1 MNITFYSINKKQNS
15 TKRPADSGVTYDC
28 KLKEECSILT
38 PNIKLDLGLSTAPS
52 FNYAYISDW
61 GRYYFIKNWTFYNRL
76 WEADLEVDVLGT
88 YKTEIGNSS
97 MYVLR
102 SASNYDVKVIDTF
115 YPTKYE
121 NQFNKSEGVVYYNGK
136 ALPNY
141 FNSDW
146 EEGYFCLSL
155 LGSTTYGVEYVITN
169 KTGFKSLLNTL
180 LSLSTDI
187 LDMGDMSAGLARQIA
202 NPIQYILAVY
212 WIPAFGDSVID
223 GGNNYTTKLGYYEI
237 TIPYARSYSPIVGSS
252 SQLEFTMTLDIHKHP
267 QSSARGDYVNCN
279 PYTKLILRFLPFG
292 IFELDTSKLSA
303 ATTIDLQ
310 WYIDIATGGGALQV
324 TSNVNN
330 CLLLTSETKFGV
342 TIPIAQLT
350 QDVIAYAN
358 AGYQSVKSIGKTL
371 TAGAVFGA
379 SGIIGRNSKKMLE
392 GVAETGIGIMNALD
406 AIMPELTSVGS
417 NGSFI
422 SFDKFK
428 PQLFHTYQILVDDD
442 YEHSG
447 RPLCKEV
454 QISTLSGYVQCRD
467 GDISLN
473 ATQEERE
480 KVSDY
485 LVGGFFYE

>member
-15 TKRPADSGVTYDC
+15 TKRPNTDGVTYDC

-38 PNIKLDLGLSTAPS
+38 PNIKLDLGLTSAPS

-61 GRYYFIKNWTFYNRL
+61 GRYYFVKNWTFYNRL

-88 YKTEIGNSS
+88 YKDEIGNAS

-102 SASNYDVKVIDTF
+102 SASNYDVRIIDTF

-121 NQFNKSEGVVYYNGK
+121 NQFNKSEGSVYYNGK
-136 ALPNY
+136 ELPNY

-155 LGSTTYGVEYVITN
+155 LGSTDYGVEYVITN
-169 KTGFKSLLNTL
+169 RLGFKSLLNTL

-187 LDMGDMSAGLARQIA
+187 LDMGDMTEGLARQIA
-202 NPIQYILAVY
+202 NPIQFILAVY
-212 WIPAFGDSVID
+212 WIPSFGDSVID
-223 GGNNYTTKLGYYEI
+223 GGNVYTTKLGYYQI

-252 SQLEFTMTLDIHKHP
+252 TQLEFSMALDILKHP
-267 QSSARGDYVNCN
+267 QTTARGTYVNCN

-292 IFELDTSKLSA
+292 IFELDTSKLA
-303 ATTIDLQ
+303 DATSINLK

-324 TSNVNN
+324 TSNVDN

-350 QDVIAYAN
+350 QDVISYAN
-358 AGYQSVKSIGKTL
+358 SAYQTIKPIMKAL
-371 TAGAVFGA
+371 TGGVMFGLTGGMLGAKEMF
-379 SGIIGRNSKKMLE
+379 E
-392 GVAETGIGIMNALD
+392 GLSETGLGVMNALD
-406 AIMPELTSVGS
+406 AVMPELTSVGS
-417 NGSFI
+417 NGSFL
-422 SFDKFK
+422 SFDKFR
-428 PQLFHTYQILVDDD
+428 PQLYHTYQILVDDD

-447 RPLCKEV
+447 RPLCKDV
-454 QISTLSGYVQCRD
+454 QISTLNGYVQCRD

-473 ATQEERE
+473 ATQEERVR
-480 KVSDY
+480 VSNY
-485 LVGGFFYE
+485 LVSGFFYE